1 MGTELLEK
9 EKGEK
14 KEKPQPTPIQPA
26 PAPVAAR
33 WPEFEGLG
41 LTEERKVA
49 YNNFRFWRIVIACS
63 IWYSFYYLGRLNWGI
78 CMPWIIKDLNI
89 SKMEAGTVATG
100 LLWSYA
106 VGSLVAGRLG
116 DKFGARVMQTIGGV
130 GTTILNVLTALQSTL
145 LGIFGVFTLNGFVQ
159 GQVYAPTNSLISQWY
174 PKARRGFGT
183 GIFATSMGI
192 SSLVAWAITGFTV
205 ASYGWRAAF
214 IWPLLLFTLPT
225 TIALRFLVKD
235 NPKAAGFP
243 PYKETM
249 EKSISAESE
258 RLTDAEI
265 KGAKAYIHLLKNW
278 KFVCLCIASFSV
290 YIGRFGLLTW
300 VPLFYAET
308 AGIKL
313 KDVPALTAAL
323 PLGMMF
329 GPAVAGWMSDKFFK
343 AKRFQMICLFFAG
356 CILSLVTMAAVPIKS
371 MGLAP
376 AVGLQVLAGFF
387 VLGING
393 VLFTAACDF
402 GGRKMPGTAVGTI
415 NLFNYFGSG
424 VQGILIGGI
433 LTATGSWTIVF
444 ATIAGMMVVG
454 AVLTYVTK
462 E

>member
-9 EKGEK
+9 KKGAE
-14 KEKPQPTPIQPA
+14 PVSPPPGPIEPA
-26 PAPVAAR
+26 VAAAAAR

-41 LTEERKVA
+41 LTEEQKVA

-63 IWYSFYYLGRLNWGI
+63 VWYSFYYLGRLNWGI
-78 CMPWIIKDLNI
+78 CMPWIIKDLKI
-89 SKMEAGTVATG
+89 TKMQAGIVATG

-106 VGSLVAGRLG
+106 VGSLLAGRLG

-130 GTTILNVLTALQSTL
+130 GTTILNVLTAIQSTL
-145 LGIFGVFTLNGFVQ
+145 MGIFGVFTLNGFVQ

-192 SSLVAWAITGFTV
+192 SSLVAWAITGYTV
-205 ASYGWRAAF
+205 AAYGWRAAF

-225 TIALRFLVKD
+225 TIALRFLVKN
-235 NPKAAGFP
+235 NPKEAGFP

-249 EKSISAESE
+249 ETSISAESE
-258 RLTDAEI
+258 RLTDAEV
-265 KGAKAYIHLLKNW
+265 KGVRAYLHLLRNW
-278 KFVCLCIASFSV
+278 KFVFMCIASFSV

-313 KDVPALTAAL
+313 SAVPAMTFAL

-329 GPAVAGWMSDKFFK
+329 GPAVAGWMSDRFFK

-356 CILSLVTMAAVPIKS
+356 CILSLAAMAAVPIKT

-376 AVGLQVLAGFF
+376 AVALQVLAGFF

-415 NLFNYFGSG
+415 NLFNYLGG
-424 VQGILIGGI
+424 GLQGLLIGGI
-433 LTATGSWTIVF
+433 LTSTGSWAAVF
-444 ATIAGMMVVG
+444 ATIAGLMVVG
-454 AVLTYVTK
+454 AVLTYLTK